1 MNREDYIKTSDYKK
15 ALGVVRSF
23 TYDALNGCIN
33 NLKNEDITLLID
45 KIENKNTKNL
55 YFGNINDP
63 DMYYI
68 TQAIYI
74 VVWGHIFDLTFD
86 KMGSWGKIKH
96 PFRGDTMNSFNS
108 VFGRDMMIAKR
119 YEVEDVLIKTIKEF
133 ACLYHSIGNFIVL
146 PNKLNINSMRANY
159 YTMQDYF
166 DSFVGALYQYKHP
179 NEETVYKSFCDQ
191 LNDAFAENKIFNEI
205 SFDKY
210 VDYFFLRDYVKE
222 GKPFNVFSI
231 EFDIRKKEYKGRL
244 RRSKILHIT
253 KEEYISLA
261 SNYLETAEKIIR
273 NRADSIIDILNNA
286 LNNDINCNK

>member
-108 VFGRDMMIAKR
+108 VFGRDMMIAQR
-119 YEVEDVLIKTIKEF
+119 
-133 ACLYHSIGNFIVL
+133 
-146 PNKLNINSMRANY
+146 
-159 YTMQDYF
+159 
-166 DSFVGALYQYKHP
+166 
-179 NEETVYKSFCDQ
+179 
-191 LNDAFAENKIFNEI
+191 
-205 SFDKY
+205 
-210 VDYFFLRDYVKE
+210 
-222 GKPFNVFSI
+222 
-231 EFDIRKKEYKGRL
+231 
-244 RRSKILHIT
+244 
-253 KEEYISLA
+253 
-261 SNYLETAEKIIR
+261 
-273 NRADSIIDILNNA
+273 
-286 LNNDINCNK
+286 